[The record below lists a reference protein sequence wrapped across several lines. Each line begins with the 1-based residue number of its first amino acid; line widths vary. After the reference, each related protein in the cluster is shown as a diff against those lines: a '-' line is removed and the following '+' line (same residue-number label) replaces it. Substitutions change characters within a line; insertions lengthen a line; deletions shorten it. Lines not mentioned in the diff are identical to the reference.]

1 MPSVPVPHDLP
12 LPLPLAPATAGVAIV
27 VLFLLHILFVNL
39 MVGGALLT
47 VAFELAGRR
56 DRAFDELAREI
67 AATVTVN
74 KSLAVVLGV
83 GPLLVM
89 NVLYTLYFY
98 SANALTGSA
107 WIMIVPLVTAA
118 FLASY
123 AHKYSWD
130 RLADAKGLHL
140 AIGMIAALLFLVVPL
155 IFLAN
160 INLMLFPERW
170 PTVHGFLTAL
180 ALPNVLPRYLHFVV
194 ASLAITGVFL
204 AGYFGRAGYPVE
216 ERLPGF
222 SRASLR
228 RRFLSLAFGATAA
241 QLVVGPLVLF
251 TLPASG
257 MSWHMLANV
266 LAGLLLALGVLWV
279 LWREVVVPAAS
290 LDRRYAVVVVLL
302 TGTATFMVS
311 GRHLYREAA
320 LAAHRGL
327 VAAATEDFAAEVLA
341 AQMRAAAGTP
351 RLAEEKAASPGERVF
366 KSVCMGCHARTTR
379 LVGPPLVE
387 IASLYRGNPD
397 GLMSW
402 VKKPGRRRP
411 DYPEMPPVVLAEAQ
425 YRAVADYIL
434 STP

>member
-1 MPSVPVPHDLP
+1 MPTLPIPHDLP
-12 LPLPLAPATAGVAIV
+12 LPLPLAPATAAVAIV
-27 VLFLLHILFVNL
+27 VLFLLHIVFVNL
-39 MVGGALLT
+39 MVGGAVLT
-47 VAFELAGRR
+47 VALELAGRR
-56 DRAFDELAREI
+56 DRALDGLAREV

-123 AHKYSWD
+123 AHKYSWE

-140 AIGMIAALLFLVVPL
+140 AIGALAALLFLAVPL

-160 INLMLFPERW
+160 VNLMLFPERW
-170 PTVHGFLTAL
+170 PTVRGFLTAV
-180 ALPNVLPRYLHFVV
+180 ALPNVLPRYLHFLL
-194 ASLAITGVFL
+194 ASLALTGLFL

-216 ERLPGF
+216 ERLPGMD
-222 SRASLR
+222 RTSLR

-257 MSWHMLANV
+257 MSWPMLANV
-266 LAGLLLALGVLWV
+266 LAGLLLAIGALWV
-279 LWREVVVPAAS
+279 LWGEVVTPATA
-290 LDRRYAVVVVLL
+290 LGGRFAAIAVLL
-302 TGTATFMVS
+302 GGTAAFMVS
-311 GRHLYREAA
+311 GRHIYREGA
-320 LAAHRGL
+320 LAGHRAL
-327 VAAATEDFAAEVLA
+327 VAAATEDLAGEVLA

-351 RLAEEKAASPGERVF
+351 RLKEEAAAAPGERVF

-379 LVGPPLVE
+379 LVGPPVVE

-397 GLMSW
+397 GLVAW

-411 DYPEMPPVVLAEAQ
+411 DYPEMPPVVLSEAQ
-425 YRAVADYIL
+425 YRAVADYL
-434 STP
+434 LETP